1 MIKIKSFRYGAQHAT
16 SSHKHAAGQ
25 IYWLDHGI
33 MVIETTLS
41 QWTVTPGTVGWFPP
55 GLEHS
60 AWVPRNVTGH
70 SLYIDPPACINFP
83 LYAGI
88 YGADPFTRALLER
101 CQNNGSHFTR
111 DYQETLLKILGY
123 ELMQCTALPLE
134 LRLPTDRR
142 ARNVADEL
150 LNNPACHQDQS
161 QLAQQYGLSARSLSR
176 LFDQQTGLSFS
187 QWRQQAKVLAS
198 LQWILAGLPVYEV
211 ASLSGYSNVSAYI
224 DVFRQRFGK
233 TPAQL
238 RLDWQKGG

>member
-1 MIKIKSFRYGAQHAT
+1 MMKTRSFRYGAKHAT

-25 IYWLDHGI
+25 VYWLDHGI

-60 AWVPRNVTGH
+60 AWVPGNVTGH

-88 YGADPFTRALLER
+88 YGADAFTTALLNR
-101 CQNNGSHFTR
+101 CQNSGSHSTP
-111 DYQETLLKILGY
+111 DYQETLLKLLGY
-123 ELMQCTALPLE
+123 EVMQCTALPLE
-134 LRLPTDRR
+134 LRLPTDQR
-142 ARNVADEL
+142 ARNVANEL
-150 LNNPACHQDQS
+150 LNNPASHLDQS
-161 QLAQQYGLSARSLSR
+161 QLAQQFGLSVRSLSR
-176 LFDQQTGLSFS
+176 LFNQQAGLSFS
-187 QWRQQAKVLAS
+187 QWRQQAKILAS

-233 TPAQL
+233 TPAQFQL
-238 RLDWQKGG
+238 AWQQTG

>member
-1 MIKIKSFRYGAQHAT
+1 MKTRSFRYGAKHAT

-25 IYWLDHGI
+25 VYWLDHGI

-60 AWVPRNVTGH
+60 AWVPGNVTGH

-88 YGADPFTRALLER
+88 YGADAFTTALLNR
-101 CQNNGSHFTR
+101 CQNSGSHSTP
-111 DYQETLLKILGY
+111 DYQETLLKLLGY
-123 ELMQCTALPLE
+123 EVMQCTALPLE
-134 LRLPTDRR
+134 LRLPTDQR
-142 ARNVADEL
+142 ARNVANEL
-150 LNNPACHQDQS
+150 LNNPASHLDQS
-161 QLAQQYGLSARSLSR
+161 QLAQQFGLSVRSLSR
-176 LFDQQTGLSFS
+176 LFNQQAGLSFS
-187 QWRQQAKVLAS
+187 QWRQQAKILAS

-233 TPAQL
+233 TPAQFQL
-238 RLDWQKGG
+238 AWQQTG

>member
-1 MIKIKSFRYGAQHAT
+1 MMKTRSFRYGAKHAT

-88 YGADPFTRALLER
+88 YGADAFTTALLNR
-101 CQNNGSHFTR
+101 CQNSGSHSTP
-111 DYQETLLKILGY
+111 DYQETLLKLLGY

-142 ARNVADEL
+142 ARNVANEL
-150 LNNPACHQDQS
+150 LNNPASHLDQS
-161 QLAQQYGLSARSLSR
+161 QLAQQFGLSVRSLSR
-176 LFDQQTGLSFS
+176 LFNQQAGLSFS
-187 QWRQQAKVLAS
+187 QWRQQAKILAS

-233 TPAQL
+233 TPAQFQL
-238 RLDWQKGG
+238 AWQQTG